1 MGYDRHPSMGPKRE
15 AAKSTD
21 DDELSQTHTNLLAI
35 FDQEILSPSGPSKAM
50 LNIMV
55 AWMGLARPR
64 LVALHKAKVAEEF
77 PILKERVS
85 NWIWV
90 IIAQWAV
97 IGFLAALVFRK

>member
-1 MGYDRHPSMGPKRE
+1 MGFDRHPTFGRRAP
-15 AAKSTD
+15 AKVE

-77 PILKERVS
+77 PILKERVA

-97 IGFLAALVFRK
+97 IGFLAALVFKK